1 MQVIMAFLNN
11 EGDCVQCAVD
21 ATLACRLNPLAVTEV
36 PAVAHS
42 LLTRGVHSGL
52 LAICGCL
59 LQALEVPI
67 VPLEHLCDFF
77 ESDEV
82 GLKCERRARRVPLSH
97 APPTPRRRPRPGA
110 GESASGP
117 YKPG

>member
-1 MQVIMAFLNN
+1 MQVIMAFTAN
-11 EGDCVQCAVD
+11 ESDCVKAAID
-21 ATLACRLNPLAVTEV
+21 ATLACRLNPLAVTEA

-42 LLTRGVHSGL
+42 LLTRGVHGGL

-67 VPLEHLCDFF
+67 IPLEHLCDFF

-82 GLKCERRARRVPLSH
+82 RLKSH
-97 APPTPRRRPRPGA
+97 TPM
-110 GESASGP
+110 SVL
-117 YKPG
+117 

>member
-1 MQVIMAFLNN
+1 MHVIMAFTKN
-11 EGDCVQCAVD
+11 EADCVKSAVD

-52 LAICGCL
+52 IAICGCL
-59 LQALEVPI
+59 LQALEVPVI
-67 VPLEHLCDFF
+67 PLEHLRKFF

-82 GLKCERRARRVPLSH
+82 RLLCEHGSVENLTDTGGS
-97 APPTPRRRPRPGA
+97 RRRRGPGNTT
-110 GESASGP
+110 
-117 YKPG
+117 